1 MIHNVHKSVL
11 MNESGRCPG
20 TAVGRAAQ
28 GAMDSS
34 RQFLLPPR
42 GEKVTA
48 GRMRGVNRSSA
59 LRFQGSTS
67 TSARMHPAAPANCAL
82 TPALSRSKAGAVDRM
97 LFRGRGGTHAA
108 LPLACCRIAICR
120 SAPVR
125 AVANPLQAFRN
136 TVVVSP
142 LPSPHDCGA
151 CVGSRSYS
159 KGDASGQNEA
169 GHLPPVN
176 EPDANACCPAHSP
189 VHAWSV
195 HAGVSGSPRAGSQRS
210 SRHPSR
216 VLLPSAE
223 N

>member
-1 MIHNVHKSVL
+1 MPRDGGWSCGSRSN
-11 MNESGRCPG
+11 GR
-20 TAVGRAAQ
+20 
-28 GAMDSS
+28 
-34 RQFLLPPR
+34 LPPSPSPTEG
-42 GEKVTA
+42 GESDRRSDE
-48 GRMRGVNRSSA
+48 GGNRSSA

-142 LPSPHDCGA
+142 LPSPHACGA

-159 KGDASGQNEA
+159 KEDASGQNEA
-169 GHLPPVN
+169 GHLPPR
-176 EPDANACCPAHSP
+176 E
-189 VHAWSV
+189 
-195 HAGVSGSPRAGSQRS
+195 
-210 SRHPSR
+210 
-216 VLLPSAE
+216 
-223 N
+223 